1 MVQRVAM
8 ALVAVVVSACA
19 ARGPSPQVT
28 ADLGKA
34 EALMREGCYNCL
46 REAATIYDRLA
57 SLPKPL
63 PAAVQGAFD
72 TALLIS
78 IREKELGLPPS
89 DALARARTYA
99 ARIPAMPPPPI
110 APSALVTAAGL
121 VIGDTTGMDPEMR
134 AQFTGRARLPLA
146 PDNPQ
151 RRALDA
157 AFDTNLVTS
166 YVALAIDC
174 EQARLRELLKLDELT
189 ATYQLVPL
197 MRFRVV
203 ICGSR
208 LADAA
213 PIREADARWVD
224 TLLFEGRRAIVGSPR
239 TGPDVGKAAELFA
252 DAHAAFPTSFAI
264 TMAWANAN
272 QSLAEFE
279 LALGGFDSVLATAP
293 THRDA
298 MLGRVV
304 SLSYLM
310 RHPDAIAS
318 ATRLIE
324 LGTWNIADAY
334 YWRAWNKYN
343 LKDYEPAWD
352 DVEEATKRQSNTSV
366 YMLAGL
372 IAYSRT
378 QLPTAIQRFDTSF
391 LLDSTNC
398 DAVWMAG
405 LVHVDQQDWK
415 EASPKFTRAM
425 SCFVSAESKARGDLA
440 NLDASNRT
448 DAQKAKG
455 RITLQKQI
463 DTAQER
469 AAQSAFNAAQGYA
482 RLGNKSM
489 ALNHID
495 FAAAYP
501 RLAEKAN
508 ALKAAIE
515 KMPE

>member
-1 MVQRVAM
+1 MIQRTV
-8 ALVAVVVSACA
+8 VAVMAVVLAACA
-19 ARGPSPQVT
+19 ARGPSLQIT

-34 EALMREGCYNCL
+34 EALLREGCYHCL
-46 REAATIYDRLA
+46 LDAAAIYERLA
-57 SLPKPL
+57 SLPKPV
-63 PAAVQGAFD
+63 PASVQGAFD
-72 TALLIS
+72 ASILIS
-78 IREKELGLPPS
+78 VREKELGLPPS
-89 DALARARTYA
+89 DVLSRARSYA
-99 ARIPAMPPPPI
+99 TRIPS
-110 APSALVTAAGL
+110 APLAVVSPAAVLAAAEL
-121 VIGDTTGMDPEMR
+121 VIGDTTGMDPEQR

-157 AFDTNLVTS
+157 AFDTSLVAS

-174 EQARLRELLKLDELT
+174 EQTRLRESVNLDELRPRYE
-189 ATYQLVPL
+189 AVPL
-197 MRFRVV
+197 MRFRVLM
-203 ICGSR
+203 CSR

-213 PIREADARWVD
+213 PLRESDARWVD
-224 TLLFEGRRAIVGSPR
+224 TFLFEGRRAIVGSPR
-239 TGPDVGKAAELFA
+239 VAPDVGQAAALFGE
-252 DAHAAFPTSFAI
+252 AHVAFPASFAI

-279 LALGGFDSVLATAP
+279 IALGGFDSVLVVAP

-304 SLSYLM
+304 ALSYLM

-352 DVEEATKRQSNTSV
+352 DVEEAIKRQSNTSV
-366 YMLAGL
+366 YTLAGL

-378 QLPTAIQRFDTSF
+378 QLAIAIQRFDTAYQ
-391 LLDSTNC
+391 LDSTNC

-415 EASPKFTRAM
+415 SASPKFTRAM
-425 SCFVSAESKARGDLA
+425 SCFVSAESKARSDLA
-440 NLDASNRT
+440 SLEASNRT

-455 RITLQKQI
+455 RITMQKQI
-463 DTAQER
+463 ETAQER

-482 RLGNKSM
+482 RTGNKSM
-489 ALNHID
+489 ALNHIE